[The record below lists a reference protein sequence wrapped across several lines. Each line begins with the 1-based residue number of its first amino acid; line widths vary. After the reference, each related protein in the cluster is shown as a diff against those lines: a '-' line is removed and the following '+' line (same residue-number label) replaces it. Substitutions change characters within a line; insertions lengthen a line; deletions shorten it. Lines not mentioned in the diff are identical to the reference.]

1 MKKEKAAFDYDE
13 FESEA
18 LRLLKEGKELGG
30 KDGVIAPII
39 KRLVEASLEG
49 ELDHHL
55 KKKKPGNRRNG
66 KTGKQVKTSLG
77 PVSINTPRDRDGTFQ
92 PQTLPKRETVL
103 GEALDNK
110 VISLY
115 GKGMSYS
122 DICEHL
128 EELYGLTV
136 SPSCLTSI
144 TDRVLEDV
152 RMWQNRELE
161 SVYPFVWMD
170 AIHYKV
176 KEHGSIRTK
185 AVYCVIG
192 CNRQGE
198 KDLLGLYIGQSES
211 ASFWLEVLS
220 DLRNRGV
227 EDILIACVDNLSGFS
242 KAIEASFPQTEVQL
256 CVIHQIRNSL
266 NYVAYK
272 DKSEVI
278 ASLKNV
284 YQAPSKEQAEVGLHQ
299 LEERWGKKYPSMVKS
314 WLRNWDLLSNYF
326 KYPPEIRKAI
336 YTTNMIE
343 SFNSQLRKVTKSK
356 RVFSSDQALIKL
368 LYLVFRDIKKGWMG
382 PIKGWKIIMSQLM
395 IIFANRM
402 SKQ

>member
-1 MKKEKAAFDYDE
+1 MKKKKETFDYTN
-13 FESEA
+13 FEAEA
-18 LRLLKEGKELGG
+18 LKLLKKGKDLGG

-49 ELDHHL
+49 ELKDHL
-55 KKKKPGNRRNG
+55 KEKKPGNRRNG
-66 KTGKQVKTSLG
+66 KMGKQVKTSYG
-77 PVSINTPRDRDGTFQ
+77 SVSINTPRDRDGTFQ

-115 GKGMSYS
+115 GKGMSYA

-136 SPSCLTSI
+136 SPSALTAI
-144 TDRVLEDV
+144 TDSVMEDV

-161 SVYPFVWMD
+161 SVYPIVWMD

-176 KEHGSIRTK
+176 KEHGAIRTK

-198 KDLLGLYIGQSES
+198 KDLLGLYIGKSES
-211 ASFWLEVLS
+211 ATFWLGVMS

-227 EDILIACVDNLSGFS
+227 EDIFIACIDNLSGFS
-242 KAIEASFPQTEVQL
+242 KAIEASFPQTDIQL
-256 CVIHQIRNSL
+256 CIIHQIRNSL

-272 DKSEVI
+272 DKREVV
-278 ASLKNV
+278 ACLKNV
-284 YQAPSKEQAEVGLHQ
+284 YQAPSKEQAESGLLI
-299 LEERWGKKYPSMVKS
+299 LEEQWSKKYPAMVKS
-314 WLRNWDLLSNYF
+314 WLNNWELLSNYF

-336 YTTNMIE
+336 Y
-343 SFNSQLRKVTKSK
+343 
-356 RVFSSDQALIKL
+356 
-368 LYLVFRDIKKGWMG
+368 
-382 PIKGWKIIMSQLM
+382 
-395 IIFANRM
+395 
-402 SKQ
+402 

>member
-1 MKKEKAAFDYDE
+1 MKKKKETFDYTN
-13 FESEA
+13 FEAEA
-18 LRLLKEGKELGG
+18 LKLLKKGKDLGG
-30 KDGVIAPII
+30 KDGVIAPVI

-49 ELDHHL
+49 ELKDHL
-55 KKKKPGNRRNG
+55 KEKKTGNRRNG
-66 KTGKQVKTSLG
+66 KMGKQVKTSYG
-77 PVSINTPRDRDGTFQ
+77 SVSIHTPRDRDGTFQ

-115 GKGMSYS
+115 GKGMSYA

-136 SPSCLTSI
+136 SPSALTAI
-144 TDRVLEDV
+144 TDSVMEDV

-161 SVYPFVWMD
+161 SVYPIVWMD

-176 KEHGSIRTK
+176 KEHGAIRTK

-211 ASFWLEVLS
+211 ASFWLGVMS

-227 EDILIACVDNLSGFS
+227 EDIFIACIDNLSGFS
-242 KAIEASFPQTEVQL
+242 KAIEASFPQTDIQL
-256 CVIHQIRNSL
+256 CIIHQIRNSL

-272 DKSEVI
+272 DKREVV
-278 ASLKNV
+278 ACLKNV
-284 YQAPSKEQAEVGLHQ
+284 YQAPSKEQAESGLLI
-299 LEERWGKKYPSMVKS
+299 LEEQWSKKYPAMVKS
-314 WLRNWDLLSNYF
+314 WLNNWELLSNYF

-336 YTTNMIE
+336 YTTNTIE
-343 SFNSQLRKVTKSK
+343 SFNSQLRKITKSK
-356 RVFSSDQALIKL
+356 RVFSNDQALIKL
-368 LYLVFRDIKKGWMG
+368 LYLVFRDIKKGWTG
-382 PIKGWKIIMSQLM
+382 TISCWKIIMSQLM

-402 SKQ
+402 SI